1 MKKSFLDYTLKVRL
15 PLTLFV
21 ALLAYIITFYVSRP
35 ERDGIGYQ
43 PTQPIAYSHKLHA
56 GIMKI
61 DCQYCHTGV
70 AKGRHALVPS
80 TNICMNCHRIARKQR
95 PEIIKLTKYYED
107 NTPIPW
113 KRIHKIPEYAYFN
126 HSVHVNYGVKCET
139 CHGNIAD
146 MDKVKQMKGWT
157 MTACLNC
164 HRNPEQ
170 YLPYIENVKKGPTNC
185 GICHR

>member
-1 MKKSFLDYTLKVRL
+1 MKKSFLDYALKVRL

-21 ALLAYIITFYVSRP
+21 AFVSFLITFYVSRP

-56 GIMKI
+56 GQMKI

-70 AKGRHALVPS
+70 TKGRHALVPS
-80 TNICMNCHRIARKQR
+80 TNICMNCHTLARNKQ
-95 PEIIKLTKYYED
+95 PEIIKLAKYYNE

-113 KRIHKIPEYAYFN
+113 KRIHKVPDYAYFN
-126 HSVHVNYGVKCET
+126 HSVHVNKGIKCES

-146 MDKVKQMKGWT
+146 MEVVKQMKGWT
-157 MTACLNC
+157 MTACLDC
-164 HRNPEQ
+164 HRNPKAQ
-170 YLPYIENVKKGPTNC
+170 LPYLENVKKGPTNC
-185 GICHR
+185 GACHR